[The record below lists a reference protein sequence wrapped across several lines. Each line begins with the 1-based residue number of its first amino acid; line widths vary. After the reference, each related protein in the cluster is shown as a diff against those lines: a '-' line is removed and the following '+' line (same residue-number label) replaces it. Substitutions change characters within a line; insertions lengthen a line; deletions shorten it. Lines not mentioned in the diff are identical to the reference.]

1 MIGRLEQSAKE
12 TIFLWPN
19 SLCNW
24 NFVAD
29 NLDGFQVALKD
40 ENVGS
45 CILEYV
51 GDRTEE
57 EASYIG

>member
-1 MIGRLEQSAKE
+1 MIEHLEQSAKE
-12 TIFLWPN
+12 TIFFWPN
-19 SLCNW
+19 SLWNW

-29 NLDGFQVALKD
+29 NLDEFEVALRD
-40 ENVGS
+40 ENFGS

-51 GDRTEE
+51 GDRIEE